1 LQKLFIS
8 ASFNALNTQFMVT
21 FGTRLRD
28 CRKTKNLSQN
38 ELAGILN
45 TNHSVIGKYERDDV
59 KPSIDVV
66 RKLADVL
73 NTTVAFLL
81 GETEND
87 EMFKDPNMLKRFKDI
102 NALPEEDKKH
112 ILYNL
117 DAVLRDVKTRLAY
130 AH

>member
-1 LQKLFIS
+1 
-8 ASFNALNTQFMVT
+8 MVT

-45 TNHSVIGKYERDDV
+45 TNHSMIGKYERDDV

>member
-1 LQKLFIS
+1 M
-8 ASFNALNTQFMVT
+8 NT

-28 CRKTKNLSQN
+28 CRKAKGLSQN

-66 RKLADVL
+66 KRLADTL
-73 NTTVAFLL
+73 NTTIAYLL
-81 GETEND
+81 GEAESND
-87 EMFKDPNMLKRFKDI
+87 VFKDQEMLRRLKEI
-102 NALPEEDKKH
+102 NDLPEKDKEY

-117 DAVLRDVKTRLAY
+117 DAVLRDVKTRQSY
-130 AH
+130 VK